1 MKLSPCLRVARTIV
15 DLAQSDVIQS
25 SHLTTALSYQR

>member
-1 MKLSPCLRVARTIV
+1 MLRVARAVV

-25 SHLTTALSYQR
+25 SHLTEDVSF

>member
-1 MKLSPCLRVARTIV
+1 MQIIA
-15 DLAQSDVIQS
+15 DLAQSDVIQI

>member
-1 MKLSPCLRVARTIV
+1 MARAIV

>member
-1 MKLSPCLRVARTIV
+1 M
-15 DLAQSDVIQS
+15 AQSDVIQS

>member
-1 MKLSPCLRVARTIV
+1 MV